1 MAQVKAPALSP
12 ALLMQAEFVRNI
24 MTATVPPG
32 VPFESVLAPDFWA
45 HCASKVRPYTKI
57 ELRAQDNAWYGEL
70 MVRKVEPQAV
80 HVWALCYV
88 DLASQ
93 AAPKV
98 AATAEDFSVTFGGPK
113 HLWRIVRNADK
124 TVIHYGEANE
134 ADAKAWLDAYLS
146 KAAA

>member
-12 ALLMQAEFVRNI
+12 ALLVQAEFVRNVMFAPI
-24 MTATVPPG
+24 PPG
-32 VPFESVLAPDFWA
+32 IPFESTLASDFWA
-45 HCASKVRPYTKI
+45 HCASRVKPYTKI

-88 DLASQ
+88 DLAAQ
-93 AAPKV
+93 NTPKLAAV
-98 AATAEDFSVTFGGPK
+98 ADDFSVTFGGPK
-113 HLWRIVRNADK
+113 HLWRIVRNSDK
-124 TVIHYGEANE
+124 VVMHHGEANE
-134 ADAKAWLDAYLS
+134 GDARAWLESYLS